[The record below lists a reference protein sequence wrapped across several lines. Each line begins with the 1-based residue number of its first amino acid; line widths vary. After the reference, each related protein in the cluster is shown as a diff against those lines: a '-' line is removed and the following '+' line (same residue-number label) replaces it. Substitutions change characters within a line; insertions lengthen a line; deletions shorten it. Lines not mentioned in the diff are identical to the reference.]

1 MSEFTEKIKGN
12 LRETTYKMS
21 LFLVRLLTGT
31 LIGTTLALI
40 VGGLM
45 PISTF
50 VFMFVVITAIAVIL
64 RLTRYWSYAG
74 TIILLL
80 VFALIAVLLKLYI
93 HTAATI

>member
-1 MSEFTEKIKGN
+1 MSELAEKIKGN
-12 LRETTYKMS
+12 LRETSYKLS
-21 LFLVRLLTGT
+21 LFSVRLLTGA

-40 VGGLM
+40 VRGLT
-45 PISTF
+45 PVSTF
-50 VFMFVVITAIAVIL
+50 IFMFVVITAIAVVL

>member
-12 LRETTYKMS
+12 FRETSYKLS
-21 LFLVRLLTGT
+21 LFLVRLLTGA

-40 VGGLM
+40 VRGLT
-45 PISTF
+45 PVSTF
-50 VFMFVVITAIAVIL
+50 IFMFVVITTVGVIL

-93 HTAATI
+93 HTAATV